1 MNSLIIKPLAKFVK
15 TAQSGTWICD
25 FQFNHISFAS
35 KDMACTIRARVN
47 ASSTTFVIDIID
59 IEDEDIDLCN
69 KRQECW

>member
-25 FQFNHISFAS
+25 FQFNNISFAS
-35 KDMACTIRARVN
+35 KDIACTIRTRVN
-47 ASSTTFVIDIID
+47 ATTFVID

-69 KRQECW
+69 KR